1 MSQGSREGF
10 GRLQLIGVVAV
21 LSFGLTALLSVAGMT
36 PLVPIPFILGFF
48 MVIPLIALLGER
60 FPLVESSKDQSK
72 QAAAALPERDPV
84 ETLRDRFARGEISQ
98 DEFERRL
105 DYLVATEGL
114 EFDVSKELDAL
125 RSGPDDSVGRSHT
138 SERRER
144 TPSSSERE
152 LELE

>member
-21 LSFGLTALLSVAGMT
+21 LSFGLTALLSVAGLT

-60 FPLVESSKDQSK
+60 FPLVESSKDQSE
-72 QAAAALPERDPV
+72 QPTVGPPERDPV

-114 EFDVSKELDAL
+114 EFDVSKELDAF
-125 RSGPDDSVGRSHT
+125 RSRSEGRLDQSHAP
-138 SERRER
+138 ERRKRGHDSRER
-144 TPSSSERE
+144 N
-152 LELE
+152 LEVE

>member
-48 MVIPLIALLGER
+48 IIIPLIALLGER
-60 FPLVESSKDQSK
+60 FPLVESSKDQSE
-72 QAAAALPERDPV
+72 QTPLPRPERNPV
-84 ETLRDRFARGEISQ
+84 ETLRDRFARGKISQ
-98 DEFERRL
+98 KEFERRL

-114 EFDVSKELDAL
+114 EFDVSKELDAF

-138 SERRER
+138 PGGREQ

-152 LELE
+152 LEVE